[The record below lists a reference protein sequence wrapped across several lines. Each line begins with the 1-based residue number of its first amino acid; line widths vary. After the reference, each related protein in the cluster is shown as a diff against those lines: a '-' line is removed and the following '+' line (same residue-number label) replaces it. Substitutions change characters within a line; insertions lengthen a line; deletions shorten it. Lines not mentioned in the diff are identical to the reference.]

1 MDKRKTKSFH
11 NQRNKK
17 IDISTRKTRN
27 CMSYQLGSS
36 KILFF
41 WLMYNLPPEILQ
53 QDSNQQCYPF
63 ILKLLANF

>member
-1 MDKRKTKSFH
+1 
-11 NQRNKK
+11 
-17 IDISTRKTRN
+17 
-27 CMSYQLGSS
+27 MSYQLGSS